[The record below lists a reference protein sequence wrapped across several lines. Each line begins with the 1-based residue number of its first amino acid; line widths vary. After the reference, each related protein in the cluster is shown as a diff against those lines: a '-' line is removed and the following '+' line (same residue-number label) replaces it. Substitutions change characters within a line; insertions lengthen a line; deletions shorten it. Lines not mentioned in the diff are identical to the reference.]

1 MAGDHWISDNDLATL
16 KRLLEG
22 QKKVDNGP
30 WPLTPPV
37 SVHRVELFI
46 GMDSDGKRFLTRNPV
61 EPAEDAVFAPSVGAA
76 STTVRSTGNFLDAP
90 AQPPAVPQPDPVP
103 AAGPAGGSARGL
115 PGPVATGPVQPHRWR
130 GSLLAGAVA
139 DALGAPIE
147 NDTIERIR
155 ERTTPAGLVDFIP
168 AYDGIG
174 TITDDTQMT
183 LFTCDA
189 MIRAN
194 IRRRTAG
201 SADVHQELQLAYQRW
216 LHTQGTPWERARGP
230 RETSEQPGGWLLG
243 HRELFHRRAPGATC
257 FFALKEY
264 ARTGVRAT
272 FTHTVNNSKGCGGV
286 MRAAPVALWSAD
298 PAEVFA
304 VGAAS
309 AALTHSH
316 PSGYL
321 PAGAFAVI
329 VGQLVRGGELAAAID
344 LVRRLLRGWNGHEE
358 TLACLEQ
365 ALRLAEQGPPTP
377 EKVAALGGGNVGET
391 ALAIGVYAVLSTQ
404 DLSSAQLVAINHNGD
419 SDSTGS
425 IAGNIAGAIYGEQ
438 ALHQPWLDRLELRE
452 VISTMA
458 DDALT
463 EFGPSPRNDDQWRER
478 YAVPR

>member
-22 QKKVDNGP
+22 QKKVDSGP

-46 GMDSDGKRFLTRNPV
+46 GLDSDGKRFLTRNPV
-61 EPAEDAVFAPSVGAA
+61 EPPEDSLFAPSVGAA
-76 STTVRSTGNFLDAP
+76 STTVRSSGNFLDAP
-90 AQPPAVPQPDPVP
+90 GPAQPPAAPPPSEVP
-103 AAGPAGGSARGL
+103 AVPAGP
-115 PGPVATGPVQPHRWR
+115 VVTGPIQPHRWR
-130 GSLLAGAVA
+130 GSVLAGAVA

-194 IRRRTAG
+194 IARRTG
-201 SADVHQELQLAYQRW
+201 RPSDVHHELQLAYQRW
-216 LHTQGTPWERARGP
+216 LHTQGTSWERARGP
-230 RETSEQPGGWLLG
+230 RETSERPGGWLLD

-264 ARTGVRAT
+264 ARTGERAT

-286 MRAAPVALWSAD
+286 MRAAPVALWSED

-329 VGQLVRGGELAAAID
+329 VGQLVRGGELGAAID
-344 LVRRLLRGWNGHEE
+344 LARHLLRGWDGHEE
-358 TLACLEQ
+358 TVACLEQ

-377 EKVAALGGGNVGET
+377 EKVASLGGGNVGET
-391 ALAIGVYAVLSTQ
+391 ALAIGVYSVLSTQ

-438 ALHQPWLDRLELRE
+438 ALHRPWLDRLELRE

-463 EFGPSPRNDDQWRER
+463 EFGPSPRSDDQWLQR
-478 YAVPR
+478 YAIPR